1 MKVKH
6 VLMIAAVLLA
16 MFVIPVAAEDNN
28 PDTEKTTIL
37 TANADA
43 KYSITIPEGFT
54 FASTTKGATAS
65 GNVEV
70 NVESLDPKSV
80 VNVFVASNGDWALNN
95 NGYRLPYNMTVAGKT
110 IKEDNAVVISALA
123 NDSKTVVFTLED
135 SATKS
140 GAYTDTLTFTA
151 QMEQSDL
158 KTVDVY
164 GLKLTC
170 TGNNKGII
178 TVSDKAGLLNL
189 SKLVEDWSSLFCPI
203 ADANNDG
210 KSYQY
215 NDYYANSQSDYYY
228 SWGWDIVLTADI
240 DLENAEIAPINLG
253 QKNVFDGQGHTIK
266 NAKITTAST
275 TENNAGLFSD
285 ARCSFK
291 NLKLDNIKVT
301 GSNEGNSCVGVLIGS
316 CNSEISNIIIT
327 NSEATNGKYTGGVVG
342 YSYGDIINC
351 QLTDVQVKG
360 GYKLGGIVGYICAT
374 SPATGE
380 VTGNTLTDCA
390 VDGLGNGEYAG
401 GKSEYIIGKVVGN
414 YNCDGTCKDNTI
426 TDMTTTVTLNIGKI
440 ESDKT
445 VIEQ

>member
-203 ADANNDG
+203 ADADNDG
-210 KSYQY
+210 DSYDY
-215 NDYYANSQSDYYY
+215 SDYYANSQSDYYY
-228 SWGWDIVLTADI
+228 YWGWDIVLTADI

-253 QKNVFDGQGHTIK
+253 KKNVFDGQGHTIK
-266 NAKITTAST
+266 NAKITTAAD
-275 TENNAGLFSD
+275 TENNAGLFVG
-285 ARCSFK
+285 AQCGFK
-291 NLKLDNIKVT
+291 NLKLDNIIVT
-301 GSNEGNSCVGVLIGS
+301 GSNVENSCVGVLSGS
-316 CNSEISNIIIT
+316 CNKAIDGIIIT
-327 NSEATNGKYTGGVVG
+327 NSKATNGKYTGGVVG
-342 YSYGDIINC
+342 YGYTKITNC
-351 QLTDVQVKG
+351 HLTNVEVKG
-360 GYKLGGIVGYICAT
+360 GYKLGGIIGYICA
-374 SPATGE
+374 SNDNTGD
-380 VTGNTLTDCA
+380 VTGNSLTDCT
-390 VDGLGNGEYAG
+390 VDGLGSGVFAAG
-401 GKSEYIIGKVVGN
+401 KDKYIIGKVVGN
-414 YNCDGTCKDNTI
+414 YNCNGECKDNTI
-426 TDMTTTVTLNIGKI
+426 TRMTTTAAENIGQI
-440 ESDKT
+440 ENGKT
-445 VIEQ
+445 VTEQ